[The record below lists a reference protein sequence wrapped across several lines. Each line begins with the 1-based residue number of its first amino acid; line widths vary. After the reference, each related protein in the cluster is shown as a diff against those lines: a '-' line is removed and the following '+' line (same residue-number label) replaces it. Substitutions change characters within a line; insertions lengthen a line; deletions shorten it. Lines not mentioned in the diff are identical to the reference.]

1 MSKREDWGDD
11 IQPYDEFEDVR
22 PRYRGDD
29 DWDET
34 DDDDIHQYTR
44 RDPNLDPGFSSWDDY
59 NRWKYG

>member
-1 MSKREDWGDD
+1 MSKREEWGDE
-11 IQPYDEFEDVR
+11 IQPYDELEDVR

-34 DDDDIHQYTR
+34 DDDYRYTR